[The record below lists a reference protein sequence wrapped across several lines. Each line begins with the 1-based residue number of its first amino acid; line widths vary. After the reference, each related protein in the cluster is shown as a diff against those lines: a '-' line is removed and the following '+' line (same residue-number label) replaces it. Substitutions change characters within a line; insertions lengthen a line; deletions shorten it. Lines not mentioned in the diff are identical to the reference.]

1 MDGSARWLHK
11 TRFTNELNALRPG
24 TALSNDRLKRVLQ
37 RSIEHLITTGNDD
50 ATDDDSDMLGIGQD
64 FAMAFEN
71 ELTGKHVAWYGHV
84 SRVKCVERGKKQL
97 WRRPFRLDDDPENRL
112 LVEVYAQWYRDTSP
126 NEFKYDVGDSK
137 PYLARYIVLLVTM
150 ERCARTETYSLWR
163 TARESANGALEQLDE
178 EEKATE
184 EAAPAAAESGCRKRG
199 KKRAGEAA
207 AAAAAAPAVAEPSAA
222 TRQTAPNAPAKPGT
236 TIVVNADD
244 LSATAQHGDAA
255 AQDDKSVARRAPSGT
270 GSGGERSRGNSKARR
285 RR

>member
-1 MDGSARWLHK
+1 MGKIKAVRFEMIGS
-11 TRFTNELNALRPG
+11 
-24 TALSNDRLKRVLQ
+24 
-37 RSIEHLITTGNDD
+37 
-50 ATDDDSDMLGIGQD
+50 
-64 FAMAFEN
+64 
-71 ELTGKHVAWYGHV
+71 
-84 SRVKCVERGKKQL
+84 
-97 WRRPFRLDDDPENRL
+97 
-112 LVEVYAQWYRDTSP
+112 
-126 NEFKYDVGDSK
+126 
-137 PYLARYIVLLVTM
+137 LVTM
-150 ERCARTETYSLWR
+150 ERCARTDTYSLPR
-163 TARESANGALEQLDE
+163 TARESANGAFDQLNE
-178 EEKATE
+178 EE